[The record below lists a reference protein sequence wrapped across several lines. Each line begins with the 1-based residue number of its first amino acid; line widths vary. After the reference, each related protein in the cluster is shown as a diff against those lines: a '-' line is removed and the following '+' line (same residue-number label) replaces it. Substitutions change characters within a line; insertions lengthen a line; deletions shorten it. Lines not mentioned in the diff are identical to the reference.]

1 MSVSA
6 APDETLM
13 GSLARLLMD
22 GETETQ
28 PDIDE
33 EDGFERMARLAASNG
48 VLLRMGAALGG
59 PGTRLGAAAE
69 RLLQEERE
77 RASRVQDLVARLA
90 AHAEALDV
98 PVVFPKAL
106 QGWPDVGGDVDVLV
120 WGERDTDVALLEGFD
135 ILART
140 SMLGEVVAGATR
152 YVVTSAGAPV
162 DIHHRRLGQVGEHR
176 DYVTRLFARRV
187 RSVCGG
193 IEIPAPSAED
203 RVVIQGLARL
213 YGRRAIRLSDV
224 MLTVDLLA
232 DPELR
237 WPLVVREARAT
248 GTFAGLAGYL
258 GMVEHVGQRYLG
270 RSLVPQEPRRLA
282 DPRWGERLSLAG
294 GRLAFPGIRTSAE
307 LYARG
312 FLAGIRT
319 GRWDAVVRYSFLP
332 LALAGA
338 LRGRVRRLPSGPA
351 TTG

>member
-6 APDETLM
+6 TLDETLM

-22 GETETQ
+22 GEPEMLRDNDD
-28 PDIDE
+28 DI
-33 EDGFERMARLAASNG
+33 GRMARLAASNG
-48 VLLRMGAALGG
+48 VLLRMGAVLEGQGIHLGV
-59 PGTRLGAAAE
+59 AAE
-69 RLLQEERE
+69 RLLGEERE
-77 RASRVQDLVARLA
+77 RATAVQDLVARLA
-90 AHAEALDV
+90 VRAEALDL

-120 WGERDTDVALLEGFD
+120 WGDRETDVALLEGFD
-135 ILART
+135 VLGRT
-140 SMLGEVVAGATR
+140 SMLTEVVAGATR

-176 DYVTRLFARRV
+176 DYVTRLFTRRV
-187 RSVCGG
+187 RFGCGG
-193 IEIPAPSAED
+193 IEIPAPSPED
-203 RVVIQGLARL
+203 RIVLQGMQRL

-224 MLTVDLLA
+224 MLTAHLLA
-232 DPELR
+232 DPDLH

-248 GTFAGLAGYL
+248 GTIAGLAGYL

-270 RSLVPQEPRRLA
+270 RNLVPEEPRRLA
-282 DPRWGERLSLAG
+282 DPRWGHRLRLAG

-312 FLAGIRT
+312 LLSGLRT
-319 GRWDAVVRYSFLP
+319 GRWDAVVRYAFLP
-332 LALAGA
+332 LAWAGA
-338 LRGRVRRLPSGPA
+338 FRGRVRRLRSGPA